1 MEYRGS
7 LARRFRVCGM
17 RDSTREIV
25 HCNSIIVTMVA
36 GPKAE
41 AVVAVPGAT
50 VNSINSITRS
60 NSRR

>member
-7 LARRFRVCGM
+7 LARRFRAFDV

-25 HCNSIIVTMVA
+25 HCNSIIATMVA
-36 GPKAE
+36 GLKAE

-50 VNSINSITRS
+50 VNSINRITRNS
-60 NSRR
+60 SRR